1 MAIKRYVA
9 NADTTVT
16 NAFRENL
23 TTRGTASNMGRA
35 DSLEVFSIYGQE
47 SSGSSELSRI
57 LVQFPTT
64 DIATDRTNGV
74 IPVSGSVSFYLRMFN
89 AVTPFTVPRNF
100 TLVAS
105 AVSGANDNDSVIGL
119 SGKVIDFNWQ
129 EGQGIDADN
138 YTDVTRDGEGANW
151 IMMGSSSVNG
161 PIKWGK
167 QGSNTVGGA
176 FFDNI
181 NRTFTQTFDSGVED
195 LEINITNLVEQWVN
209 STGNVLG
216 TIPNY
221 GIGIF
226 LTASQEAYVATADQT
241 TVSRANDGGSK
252 RSYYTKKFFAR
263 SSEFFYKRPIIEARW
278 DSAEKDDRGNF
289 YYSSSLAT
297 AGENLNTVYLYN
309 YFRGQLRNIPEI
321 GSGPI
326 YVSVFSGST
335 HDDGPGTEA
344 VTLVVDGANVQS
356 DVPTVVTG
364 GHISTGIYTASF
376 AITASSPKA
385 MDTIYDVWFKGGVG
399 IGEVPGVIQYQT
411 GTIEPKKIS
420 LQPQNPSTAFVS
432 NITNLR
438 PVYSNLETAR
448 FRIFTRQKNWYPSIY
463 TRAVSSTPPFIVES
477 GSYAVTRVV
486 DDFKAIQFG
495 TGSNLHTQMSFD
507 ISGSYFDLDMS
518 MLEPGYAYKI
528 KLAFYNGSI
537 GSWQE
542 QPQEFKFR
550 VEEG

>member
-9 NADTTVT
+9 NADTTIT
-16 NAFRENL
+16 NAFKENL
-23 TTRGTASNMGRA
+23 ITRGTASNMGRA

-64 DIATDRTNGV
+64 DIATDRTNGT
-74 IPVSGSVSFYLRMFN
+74 IPASGSVSFYLRMFN

>member
-9 NADTTVT
+9 NADTTIT
-16 NAFRENL
+16 NAFKENL
-23 TTRGTASNMGRA
+23 ITRGTASNMGRA

-64 DIATDRTNGV
+64 DIATDRTNGT
-74 IPVSGSVSFYLRMFN
+74 IPASGSVSFYLRMFN

-463 TRAVSSTPPFIVES
+463 TRAVSSTPPFIIES